1 MGSEPR
7 EARKVNS
14 LMHDPSVSSQQT
26 APQEGEE
33 REAASGEAR
42 YPIREV
48 SRLTGVNA
56 VTLRAWQRRYGLVQ
70 PARTEKGH
78 RLYSEQDIRH
88 IEAILSWLERGVSI
102 GQVKGLLGDSQSV
115 APSDHW
121 QQSQESLWQLLLDLK
136 TRQLEQG
143 LNDLIASYPFDLV
156 RSQLLEPVLDRLMAM
171 TDRPDADL
179 LRHHWLDWLAHY
191 FGRHLVGQGKGRPL
205 TLASWGKVGP
215 LELLWHAYELIN
227 QGYEVQ
233 LIGPCDPRLAQLLAG
248 RSHDNW
254 LVLMGAAIPRGE
266 LTTPWPVGT
275 QAMGPL
281 GRLYPEPPQIDAL
294 QALAWQP
301 SLADW
306 LAMQPNPVPAGRGSG
321 GQSRGKSAANG

>member
-1 MGSEPR
+1 MGSERR
-7 EARKVNS
+7 EAHKVNS
-14 LMHDPSVSSQQT
+14 LMHDSSVPSRQAASR
-26 APQEGEE
+26 EG
-33 REAASGEAR
+33 EAASEEAR

-70 PARTEKGH
+70 PARTDKGH
-78 RLYSEQDIRH
+78 RLYSEQDIRQ
-88 IEAILSWLERGVSI
+88 IEEILSWLERGVSI

-121 QQSQESLWQLLLDLK
+121 QQSQESVWLLLLALK
-136 TRQLEQG
+136 SRQLEQG
-143 LNDLIASYPFDLV
+143 LNELIASYPFELV

-171 TDRPDADL
+171 ADRPDAEL
-179 LRHHWLDWLAHY
+179 LRHHWLDWFAHY
-191 FGRHLVGQGKGRPL
+191 FGRHLLGQEKGLPL

-215 LELLWHAYELIN
+215 LELLWHAYELVN

-233 LIGPCDPRLAQLLAG
+233 LIGPCDPKLAQLLVG

-254 LVLMGAAIPRGE
+254 LVLMGAAIPKGE
-266 LTTPWPVGT
+266 LMTPWPVGT

-281 GRLYPEPPQIDAL
+281 GRLYPEPSQIAAL
-294 QALAWQP
+294 QALHWQP

-306 LAMQPNPVPAGRGSG
+306 LASQPEPAQARSRGQ
-321 GQSRGKSAANG
+321 GQSGRKPSKQE